1 MIQVHHLNNSRSQ
14 RILWLLEELG
24 IEYEIVKHQRDPE
37 TNLAPQSLLAVH
49 PLGKSPTLV
58 DGDVTVIESGAI
70 IEYLVNRYGD
80 GKLCPKDGTP
90 EALEYLQ
97 WMHYAE
103 GSAMLPLMLKL
114 YISRL
119 GEAGAPL
126 SERITSEI
134 VRHVGYLDAEL
145 GERSWF
151 VGDELS
157 AADIQLSF
165 VVQVAALLHGLD
177 EFSNLGRFA
186 QRIKERPAYQ
196 RAIERGGEYAFG

>member
-1 MIQVHHLNNSRSQ
+1 
-14 RILWLLEELG
+14 
-24 IEYEIVKHQRDPE
+24 
-37 TNLAPQSLLAVH
+37 
-49 PLGKSPTLV
+49 
-58 DGDVTVIESGAI
+58 
-70 IEYLVNRYGD
+70 
-80 GKLCPKDGTP
+80 
-90 EALEYLQ
+90 
-97 WMHYAE
+97 
-103 GSAMLPLMLKL
+103 MLPLMLKL
-114 YISRL
+114 YMSRL

>member
-80 GKLCPKDGTP
+80 GNLCPKDGTP

-114 YISRL
+114 YMSRL